1 MEWREES
8 IDPFSSRRRALR
20 RPPDNIVACMAQ
32 LFALILW
39 PIDLGPHAASH
50 VAASTTEESQSTEV
64 NLLFWAGHRAN
75 EGSPMSQGAQN
86 KLSLLGS
93 VSLGTGVMIG
103 AGIFVLMGQIA
114 ELVGGMFPL
123 AFLAGAV
130 VVGFSAYSYVKFS
143 NAYPSSGGVAMF
155 MRKAYGPGT
164 MAGTFSLLMYVSMVI
179 AESLVARTFGS
190 YTLRLFD
197 VENTALLVPVL
208 GVLLIAVAYIINIS
222 GNKTI
227 ERTANLTAVIKIAG
241 IAVLA
246 LAGLA
251 VTGFPAMDSWWG
263 GTDQVAATGGVFNF
277 VAALALAILAF
288 KGFTTITNQG
298 ADIVDPHRNLGRSI
312 ILSVLICTVIYS
324 ILALSVASS
333 LRVEEVI
340 LAKDYAL
347 AAAAKPVFGESG
359 LLFTVLLA
367 IVATV
372 SGLIASVFSA
382 SRMLAMLSN
391 MKQLP
396 RLYRG
401 FRNPALVLTV
411 ALAIIL
417 TVLFD
422 LTRIASIGAIF
433 YLIMDIAIHWGLFR
447 HLLKETNAI
456 PAIPVIA
463 IVLDVVILATFLLL
477 KYQSDPLVIIVSLV
491 GFVAILVT
499 QRLFMITHTDAS
511 GVMHMEM
518 EMGEG
523 GGMGEPMAMDDETEM
538 PDDMDMRK

>member
-1 MEWREES
+1 MKQ
-8 IDPFSSRRRALR
+8 DP
-20 RPPDNIVACMAQ
+20 
-32 LFALILW
+32 
-39 PIDLGPHAASH
+39 GK
-50 VAASTTEESQSTEV
+50 
-64 NLLFWAGHRAN
+64 
-75 EGSPMSQGAQN
+75 
-86 KLSLLGS
+86 KLSLTGS

-114 ELVGGMFPL
+114 ELVGGLFPL
-123 AFLAGAV
+123 AFLVGAI

-197 VENTALLVPVL
+197 VDNASVLVPAL
-208 GVLLIAVAYIINIS
+208 GVLLIIVAYVVNIS

-227 ERTANLTAVIKIAG
+227 ERTANITAVIKIGG

-251 VTGFPAMDSWWG
+251 FAGFPSLESMGKTGQAI
-263 GTDQVAATGGVFNF
+263 TTGGGFNF

-312 ILSVLICTVIYS
+312 ILSILICTLIYTV
-324 ILALSVASS
+324 LAVSVSSSLSV
-333 LRVEEVI
+333 EEIVA
-340 LAKDYAL
+340 AKDYAL
-347 AAAAKPVFGESG
+347 AAAAKPVFGEWG

-382 SRMLAMLSN
+382 SRMLAMLSS

-401 FRNPALVLTV
+401 VKNPALILTV
-411 ALAIIL
+411 SLAIIL
-417 TVLFD
+417 TMLFD

-447 HLLKETNAI
+447 YLLKETKAT
-456 PAIPVIA
+456 PVVPLIA
-463 IVLDVVILATFLLL
+463 IGLDVVILATFLLL
-477 KYQSDPLVIIVSLV
+477 KYDSDPLVIIVSLL
-491 GFVAILVT
+491 GFVAILVA
-499 QRLFMITHTDAS
+499 QRLFMITHTDSS
-511 GVMHMEM
+511 GRMHMEM
-518 EMGEG
+518 EMDGDSS
-523 GGMGEPMAMDDETEM
+523 MATDDDTDM
-538 PDDMDMRK
+538 PDMGMRK